1 MSTQHDFDFLIG
13 AWRVAHRRL
22 KRRLDGCT
30 EWERFDG
37 ACNVAKTLGGQG
49 NWDDNIV
56 NLPSGA
62 YRAKAFRAFDPA
74 TRTWAIW
81 WLDARTPHAIDPPV
95 IGAFRDGVGTFEC
108 DDVFEGR
115 AIRVRF
121 QWSRTDT
128 ASPRWEQAF
137 STDGGE
143 SWEMNWEMDFHRL
156 CGAGALS

>member
-13 AWRVAHRRL
+13 AWRVTHRRL

-37 ACNVAKTLGGQG
+37 VCDVAKTLGGQG

-81 WLDARTPHAIDPPV
+81 WLDARTPHALDPPV

-108 DDVFEGR
+108 DEVFEGR

-128 ASPRWEQAF
+128 ASPR
-137 STDGGE
+137 
-143 SWEMNWEMDFHRL
+143 
-156 CGAGALS
+156 